1 MGSGHSIAC
10 QLAPRSEP
18 ALSGSERWLAVLL
31 VAFCGTLGACVGA
44 GSETPTRPA
53 ARDRQVVTIE
63 RLAPRILPRT
73 DFASPAPVR
82 LIVRNAAPGE
92 IDSKTYESMQRGL
105 GWGAAVG
112 VVSIAEGLAIPGTM
126 FSGGAL
132 LGGVVVTIG
141 IAVIVNVE
149 RAAQE
154 RIVRAVRDSDFER
167 KVANRLQ
174 ARLETA
180 TGAPSDDA
188 LEVVV
193 LAYGVVEDKP
203 RDSFCVFADL
213 QVTLRTG
220 ATEPYRERV
229 VILPKLRSTDAPV
242 PDCRMRETLADNEGA
257 VIRAALD
264 DYANALPAILAR
276 RLPGLPWKR

>member
-1 MGSGHSIAC
+1 M
-10 QLAPRSEP
+10 PR
-18 ALSGSERWLAVLL
+18 A
-31 VAFCGTLGACVGA
+31 
-44 GSETPTRPA
+44 
-53 ARDRQVVTIE
+53 
-63 RLAPRILPRT
+63 
-73 DFASPAPVR
+73 DFVSVAPVR
-82 LIVRNAAPGE
+82 LIVRTAAPGE
-92 IDSKTYESMQRGL
+92 IDSKTYQSMQRGL

-112 VVSIAEGLAIPGTM
+112 VVSIAEGLTIPGTM
-126 FSGGAL
+126 FSGAAL

-154 RIVRAVRDSDFER
+154 RIVRAVRESDFER
-167 KVANRLQ
+167 RVSKQLLE
-174 ARLETA
+174 RLETA
-180 TGAPSDDA
+180 NGAPSDDA

-220 ATEPYRERV
+220 ASQRYQERV
-229 VILPKLRSTDAPV
+229 VILPRLRSADAPV
-242 PDCRMRETLADNEGA
+242 PDCRMRETLADKEGA

-264 DYANALPAILAR
+264 DYANSLPAILAR
-276 RLPGLPWKR
+276 RLPGLPWKH

>member
-10 QLAPRSEP
+10 QRAPRSERAVRGSDRRLAGLFI
-18 ALSGSERWLAVLL
+18 ALCTA
-31 VAFCGTLGACVGA
+31 LGGCVGA
-44 GSETPTRPA
+44 GPETPTRLA
-53 ARDRQVVTIE
+53 ARDRQVVPIE
-63 RLAPRILPRT
+63 YLAPRTLRRADFTSAAPLRLAVRT
-73 DFASPAPVR
+73 
-82 LIVRNAAPGE
+82 AAPGE
-92 IDSKTYESMQRGL
+92 IDSTTYQSMQRGL

-126 FSGGAL
+126 FSGAAL

-154 RIVRAVRDSDFER
+154 RIVRAVRESDFER
-167 KVANRLQ
+167 RVANQLQ
-174 ARLETA
+174 ARLA
-180 TGAPSDDA
+180 AASGAPSDDE
-188 LEVVV
+188 LEIVV

-213 QVTLRTG
+213 QVTLRAG
-220 ATEPYRERV
+220 ARERYRERV
-229 VILPKLRSTDAPV
+229 VILPKLRSADAPV

-276 RLPGLPWKR
+276 RLPGLPWKH